1 MGPYKS
7 VSERLSLALQ
17 LVVPPVAIRFANR
30 APSAI
35 AGPIAPV
42 AAGCVFW
49 GQGAEGAVLT
59 TARNHQF
66 CSVGTYTHNLSD
78 APETQATELRETLA
92 AMQGLD
98 YVRPE
103 EVASL
108 PVMEESASY
117 VIYCPLTEATEQP
130 QVVLLLARAP
140 QGLVLSEALSR
151 VDGAVPIVMGRPAC
165 ALIPQVV
172 NSKRSAASLGC
183 CGARVYL
190 DVLSDDVAL
199 WALNGKKL
207 EQYVAAIE
215 ALAKANATLTHFHQQ
230 RRTDI
235 EAGRSPSVAESLS
248 RIPSE
253 C

>member
-1 MGPYKS
+1 MSLPTGYSLLEARGRKYLT
-7 VSERLSLALQ
+7 VSEREHFLEALASHPRPDIQTFAATLAHTGARVSEALALRA
-17 LVVPPVAIRFANR
+17 LDIDLEADLIRF
-30 APSAI
+30 
-35 AGPIAPV
+35 
-42 AAGCVFW
+42 
-49 GQGAEGAVLT
+49 T
-59 TARNHQF
+59 TLKRRLALAR
-66 CSVGTYTHNLSD
+66 LW
-78 APETQATELRETLA
+78 P
-92 AMQGLD
+92 
-98 YVRPE
+98 
-103 EVASL
+103 
-108 PVMEESASY
+108 ASY

-199 WALNGKKL
+199 WGLNGKKL
-207 EQYVAAIE
+207 GQYVAAIE

-235 EAGRSPSVAESLS
+235 EAGRSPSVVESLS